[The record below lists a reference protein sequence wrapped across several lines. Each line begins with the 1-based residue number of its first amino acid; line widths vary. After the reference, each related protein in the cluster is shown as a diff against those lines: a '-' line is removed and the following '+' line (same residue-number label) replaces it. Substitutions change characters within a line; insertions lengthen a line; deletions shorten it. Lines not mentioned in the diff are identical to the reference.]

1 MSQGKLG
8 SGNNAAMASTIA
20 KHSKIASVYDNYVV
34 LSKFFIDFLD
44 VEKTCKNDYH
54 DFTDF

>member
-1 MSQGKLG
+1 
-8 SGNNAAMASTIA
+8 MASTIA